1 MYFLSS
7 HSFFFQC
14 LNICICNKQSCN
26 YETLNK
32 EIAWWVYDSDPHD
45 RQVALVSGCIHSSQI
60 NRAKEK
66 SQNNVIK
73 QREIELEIYIQI
85 YTHVCIFATCQL
97 KGLCFLP
104 QKKQRTKELS
114 RIFHSYNPYDH
125 KVRAACYQCDWVIE
139 VFLNVE
145 HRVRQYTVIW
155 KYTSTNYIYISVL
168 IFNSLS
174 LIKKRE
180 NLYF

>member
-1 MYFLSS
+1 MY
-7 HSFFFQC
+7 
-14 LNICICNKQSCN
+14 
-26 YETLNK
+26 
-32 EIAWWVYDSDPHD
+32 
-45 RQVALVSGCIHSSQI
+45 
-60 NRAKEK
+60 
-66 SQNNVIK
+66 
-73 QREIELEIYIQI
+73 
-85 YTHVCIFATCQL
+85 IFATCQL

-125 KVRAACYQCDWVIE
+125 KVRAACYQCGWVIE

-180 NLYF
+180 NLYFWTKIFFCIHIKIWLHIVTEASKTVQRQIWGCFLISGFFPFQTE

>member
-1 MYFLSS
+1 M
-7 HSFFFQC
+7 
-14 LNICICNKQSCN
+14 
-26 YETLNK
+26 
-32 EIAWWVYDSDPHD
+32 
-45 RQVALVSGCIHSSQI
+45 
-60 NRAKEK
+60 
-66 SQNNVIK
+66 
-73 QREIELEIYIQI
+73 
-85 YTHVCIFATCQL
+85 CIFATCQL

-139 VFLNVE
+139 VLLNVE

-174 LIKKRE
+174 LVKKRE
-180 NLYF
+180 NLYFWTKIFFCIHIKIWLHIVTEASKTVKRQIWGCFLISGFFPFQTV

>member
-1 MYFLSS
+1 M
-7 HSFFFQC
+7 
-14 LNICICNKQSCN
+14 
-26 YETLNK
+26 
-32 EIAWWVYDSDPHD
+32 
-45 RQVALVSGCIHSSQI
+45 
-60 NRAKEK
+60 
-66 SQNNVIK
+66 
-73 QREIELEIYIQI
+73 
-85 YTHVCIFATCQL
+85 CIFATCQL

-114 RIFHSYNPYDH
+114 RIFHSYNPYNH

-139 VFLNVE
+139 VLLNVE

-174 LIKKRE
+174 LVKKRE
-180 NLYF
+180 NLYFWTKIFFCIHIKIWLHIVTEASKTVKRQIWGCFLISGFFPFQTV

>member
-1 MYFLSS
+1 MKLCIKRLPGWPVTVIHMTVKWPWFLVVSI
-7 HSFFFQC
+7 HPK
-14 LNICICNKQSCN
+14 L
-26 YETLNK
+26 TM
-32 EIAWWVYDSDPHD
+32 
-45 RQVALVSGCIHSSQI
+45 QVLGLH
-60 NRAKEK
+60 KGKK
-66 SQNNVIK
+66 SQCRKVD
-73 QREIELEIYIQI
+73 REIELEIYIQI

-139 VFLNVE
+139 VLLNVE

-174 LIKKRE
+174 LVKKRE